1 MWLYATKRSSL
12 ELGKERK
19 DADELL
25 KKLER
30 QLTQW
35 IVDIQHIRQNEKEN
49 FQAKALFSSSS
60 NVSWHPTNNATED
73 GLNRISI
80 M

>member
-12 ELGKERK
+12 ELGEERK

-30 QLTQW
+30 RLAQW
-35 IVDIQHIRQNEKEN
+35 IIEIQHIRQNEKEN
-49 FQAKALFSSSS
+49 FQAKAFCRFCLGH
-60 NVSWHPTNNATED
+60 V
-73 GLNRISI
+73 
-80 M
+80 